1 MMQTNME
8 QQNNDQSQATQGWS
22 HFQG

>member
-22 HFQG
+22 HFQS